1 MEGTIEVT
9 TTELRQN
16 QKKFLDLAAQGISIL
31 VCRGKELFQL
41 TRVPTES
48 RLDDETMRQIEQARQ
63 EFKNGETYK
72 FDTFEDLV
80 KHFESLQ

>member
-31 VCRGKELFQL
+31 VCRGQELFQL
-41 TRVPTES
+41 TRVPTER

-63 EFKNGETYK
+63 EFKNGETYS
-72 FDTFEDLV
+72 V
-80 KHFESLQ
+80 KSIEELHQFLEAL

>member
-16 QKKFLDLAAQGISIL
+16 QKKFLDQGISIL

-41 TRVPTES
+41 TRVPTER

>member
-41 TRVPTES
+41 TRVPTER

-63 EFKNGETYK
+63 EFKNGETYS
-72 FDTFEDLV
+72 V
-80 KHFESLQ
+80 KSIEELHQFLEAL

>member
-31 VCRGKELFQL
+31 VCRGKELFQI
-41 TRVPTES
+41 TRVPTER

-63 EFKNGETYK
+63 EFKNGETYS
-72 FDTFEDLV
+72 V
-80 KHFESLQ
+80 KSIEELHQFLEAL

>member
-41 TRVPTES
+41 TRVPTER
-48 RLDDETMRQIEQARQ
+48 RLDAETMRQIEQARQ
-63 EFKNGETYK
+63 EFKNGETYS
-72 FDTFEDLV
+72 V
-80 KHFESLQ
+80 KSIEELHQFLEAL